1 MATPLK
7 WSKNSPFQSFL
18 LIGLTFFFASHL
30 LLLTP
35 SSLEEDFGTMRI
47 LKPKDLLSFLK
58 NEPESRFDRSFIR
71 DTPPSYALRDSI
83 LYSTEGG
90 QPKLKLTSRKSNLY
104 QTEQMSHIRDA
115 KAEVDGR
122 ATVESKEA
130 LYDMAKGSILFSGD
144 VHCTFEGGA
153 EVDSDIAVMELK
165 PVIRIRIP
173 VTEQVRGRKMNL
185 SSPVTFNALGLE
197 YSDDSPKV
205 LRLLKAVDAQVHSER
220 PLRILSD
227 QATFLPDEGL
237 LHFFMND
244 DQIIER
250 QFVLTKEPQFD
261 LKSRTLD
268 LKLAKGKEL
277 EEATALQDVWFQD
290 RQNPEKMTEGT
301 GGKAVYR
308 PGANV
313 IHLSDFPQLYQD
325 RDTVTGDSITY
336 HRNTDEVEVI
346 QSNAIYN
353 NEPKSR
359 SR

>member
-1 MATPLK
+1 VATPSK

-18 LIGLTFFFASHL
+18 LIGLFFFFASHL

-58 NEPESRFDRSFIR
+58 NEPESRFDRAFIR

-90 QPKLKLTSRKSNLY
+90 DPKLKLTSRKSNIY
-104 QTEQMSHIRDA
+104 QLEQVSHIRNA
-115 KAEVDGR
+115 KAEVGGR
-122 ATVESKEA
+122 ATVEAKEA
-130 LYDMAKGSILFSGD
+130 LYDMTKASITFLGD

-153 EVDSDIAVMELK
+153 EVDSDTAVMDLK

-185 SSPVTFNALGLE
+185 SSPVTFTALGLE
-197 YSDDSPKV
+197 YSDDSPKI
-205 LRLLKAVDAQVHSER
+205 LRLLKSVDVRVHSDRE
-220 PLRILSD
+220 LRILSD
-227 QATFLPDEGL
+227 QATFLPDDGL

-250 QFVLTKEPQFD
+250 QFVLAKEPELD

-268 LKLAKGKEL
+268 LRLAQGKEL

-290 RQNPEKMTEGT
+290 RQNSGKMTEGT

-308 PGANV
+308 PGTNV

-336 HRNTDEVEVI
+336 HRNTDEVEVS
-346 QSNAIYN
+346 QSNAIYK
-353 NEPKSR
+353 NEPKSPTR
-359 SR
+359 